1 MGKKRERDEQNPAHD
16 GDAMDEDS
24 DEDFDVVN
32 VDFEWFNYDPEIDFH
47 GTKTLLRQ
55 LFDVDA
61 INFNMSA
68 LADLVT
74 AQNSIGSAVKV
85 DSKANDAYAIIT
97 ALNLAHHRERPEIA
111 DLTKYISDKSQ
122 TNDALSPVAAV
133 LADASAQ
140 VGLVLS
146 ERLINMPTEIV
157 PPMYK
162 MLTEE
167 IADAV
172 EDGEPYSFTHYLVL
186 SKTYTEVEPDA
197 ELRTERK
204 GKKQKA
210 EAAGSLWYFHPED
223 EVLARHA
230 VAHGAYSY
238 THENEG
244 SEQSKR
250 AFQEM
255 GIKSQGYLML
265 IEAAKFKGAIEAVE
279 QYVKPQ

>member
-1 MGKKRERDEQNPAHD
+1 M
-16 GDAMDEDS
+16 
-24 DEDFDVVN
+24 
-32 VDFEWFNYDPEIDFH
+32 
-47 GTKTLLRQ
+47 
-55 LFDVDA
+55 
-61 INFNMSA
+61 
-68 LADLVT
+68 
-74 AQNSIGSAVKV
+74 
-85 DSKANDAYAIIT
+85 T
-97 ALNLAHHRERPEIA
+97 ALNLHEHRARPEIA
-111 DLTKYISDKSQ
+111 DLTRYLAEKAQ
-122 TNDALSPVAAV
+122 TNEALAPVAQL
-133 LADASAQ
+133 LASSDGAAQ

-162 MLTEE
+162 MLVDE

-172 EDGEPYSFTHYLVL
+172 EDGEPYAFTHYLVL
-186 SKTYTEVEPDA
+186 SKTYREVEPDA

-210 EAAGSLWYFHPED
+210 DDAASLWHFHPED

-230 VAHGAYSY
+230 LACGSYAY

-255 GIKSQGYLML
+255 GIKSQGHLIL
-265 IEAAKFKGAIEAVE
+265 IEASKFKGAVEAVE

>member
-16 GDAMDEDS
+16 DAMDEDS

-111 DLTKYISDKSQ
+111 DLTKYISDKAQ